1 MIPSRRAPL
10 RATGTTALVGF
21 VGCLGGL
28 RSGSIALR
36 VDNRDDRRHAV
47 AVDADAELDGGVLDE
62 C

>member
-1 MIPSRRAPL
+1 
-10 RATGTTALVGF
+10 VGF

-28 RSGSIALR
+28 RSGSIAPR